1 MFQNIDKDIQYING
15 IQKMKTYYIVLFSN
29 LEMKVCTEIKLSFIS
44 QVSKMMKFIFLNAT
58 HTVSI
63 YNRNTLTHIESHCII
78 LLGAILLI
86 LLPCVIL
93 SLINCSSSFS
103 CRLLHLVLRFQKNS
117 NVDLF
122 RIINE
127 DEHLSFVVSIKNV
140 NHVKA
145 NYATIFGKLS
155 DSVV

>member
-44 QVSKMMKFIFLNAT
+44 QVLKMMKFIFLNAT

-93 SLINCSSSFS
+93 SLINCSSSFLVVFCTS
-103 CRLLHLVLRFQKNS
+103 CCVFKRTVMLIYFYYKWRRTSKFCSKYKKCKS
-117 NVDLF
+117 C
-122 RIINE
+122 
-127 DEHLSFVVSIKNV
+127 
-140 NHVKA
+140 
-145 NYATIFGKLS
+145 
-155 DSVV
+155 

>member
-44 QVSKMMKFIFLNAT
+44 QVLRMMKFIFLNAT
-58 HTVSI
+58 HTVSKLFI
-63 YNRNTLTHIESHCII
+63 IVIHSLTLNTCII

-93 SLINCSSSFS
+93 SLINCSSSFLVVFCTS
-103 CRLLHLVLRFQKNS
+103 CCVFKRTVMLIFFVL
-117 NVDLF
+117 
-122 RIINE
+122 
-127 DEHLSFVVSIKNV
+127 
-140 NHVKA
+140 
-145 NYATIFGKLS
+145 
-155 DSVV
+155 